1 MVHDEWKLG
10 CGLKGIVLAG
20 GMGTRLYPATKA
32 ISKQLLP
39 VYDKPMVYYPIS
51 VLMLAGIRNI
61 LVITTPQDR
70 DNFERL
76 LGDGS
81 QWGIRLQ
88 IKVQEEPRG
97 LAEAFIIGEQFLD
110 GQRCCLALGDN
121 IFYGSGFTGQLREAA
136 RRQEGATIFGYRVK
150 NPTAFGVVE
159 IDQRGR
165 PISIEEKPSNPRSD
179 IAVPGIYF
187 YDKRVCAFARMVKP
201 SVGGELSIT
210 SINQMYLDDGSLH
223 VTRLGRGFT
232 WFDTGTHDSLLEAS
246 QFVHSLEE
254 KQGFKIA
261 CLEEIAM
268 NNGWID
274 RQLLQSQINSMKPCR
289 YKEHL
294 AHLIEIEQDR

>member
-10 CGLKGIVLAG
+10 CNLKGIVLAG

-51 VLMLAGIRNI
+51 VLMLAGIRDI

-81 QWGIRLQ
+81 QWGIKLQ

-136 RRQEGATIFGYRVK
+136 RREEGATIFGYRVK

-159 IDQRGR
+159 IDQHGR
-165 PISIEEKPSNPRSD
+165 PISIEEKPSKPRSD

-187 YDKRVCAFARMVKP
+187 YDKRVCTFAQMVKP

-210 SINQMYLDDGSLH
+210 SINQMYLEDGSLH

-261 CLEEIAM
+261 CLEEIALHNKWIDVKTMSKIISSM
-268 NNGWID
+268 NNC
-274 RQLLQSQINSMKPCR
+274 K
-289 YKEHL
+289 YKSY
-294 AHLIEIEQDR
+294 IRDVTSGVIR